1 MGWESTSRPSRTAF
15 KRPNI
20 ARRWNRQEKQS
31 KQEKPDN
38 VQSILKTVW
47 LLEGPE
53 DVSCDWEN
61 SLTEDSILV
70 RAEINLKSDNNLEEI
85 RGELQAVIEK
95 PYPTNDMYDFEF
107 VKREHNVI
115 ITPVTMSNIYVET
128 YVRLKAHI
136 NEKASGET
144 DDKCQENIAIATT
157 SESSASTSCQVYPNV
172 SLCNTN
178 SATAQELAQADDP
191 HFLLLDPLFMITAI
205 MICWDPHR
213 WNNKG

>member
-1 MGWESTSRPSRTAF
+1 MGWESTSRPSQPAF

-20 ARRWNRQEKQS
+20 PRCWNRQEKKL
-31 KQEKPDN
+31 KQEKSKN
-38 VQSILKTVW
+38 VQSIPKTVW

-95 PYPTNDMYDFEF
+95 PYPTDDMYDFEF

-115 ITPVTMSNIYVET
+115 ITPVTMSNIYVEAQDCMFDGKLT
-128 YVRLKAHI
+128 LMKKLQVKLMTNVRRILQLLLHLKAVHLHLVRFI
-136 NEKASGET
+136 QMFTCVIPMVLLPKNLRKP
-144 DDKCQENIAIATT
+144 TT
-157 SESSASTSCQVYPNV
+157 LTSFCW
-172 SLCNTN
+172 T
-178 SATAQELAQADDP
+178 
-191 HFLLLDPLFMITAI
+191 LFS
-205 MICWDPHR
+205 WWQR
-213 WNNKG
+213 